1 MPTRCSVA
9 LAALFAVVSSSA
21 LAAGDC
27 HIRNFSF
34 DITSEGPWPAYMT
47 VKSGK
52 SCGSRSWRFGSTAPS
67 MLYIAGQPGHG
78 ALAISY
84 PATYR
89 YTPASGY
96 VGSDSFT
103 LRVCG
108 TKNGGYKGC
117 ANIRFDVSVVAG
129 M

>member
-1 MPTRCSVA
+1 MRSFAGIPSLILRHGAALLTRSL
-9 LAALFAVVSSSA
+9 LAFTALFAVVSSSA

-27 HIRNFSF
+27 RSFSF
-34 DITSEGPWPAYMT
+34 DIPSEGPWPAFMT

-67 MLYIAGQPGHG
+67 MLYIAAKPAHG
-78 ALAISY
+78 SLTISY
-84 PATYR
+84 PATYH
-89 YTPASGY
+89 YTPAGGY

-108 TKNGGYKGC
+108 TKNG
-117 ANIRFDVSVVAG
+117 
-129 M
+129 